1 LSHHHTTRHNLNT
14 ETIIEQTK
22 CWLSSVIIELNFCP
36 FAQREF
42 VKESICYDVS
52 MAHGLEANLHELA
65 RALVHLD
72 EHAEIETTLL
82 IFAEAFSEFNDFV
95 EMIDYADQLIDELG
109 YRSTYQLA
117 HFHPDYCFEGEEA
130 DDAANY
136 TNRAPFPT
144 LHLLREDSL
153 QKAINKHPDTANI
166 PDNNIKLARELGL
179 AKMQALL
186 TNCLSK
192 TND

>member
-1 LSHHHTTRHNLNT
+1 LNT